1 MVVTTPIF
9 LVLKV
14 PFALLSLLIG
24 AAELILYWGVPR
36 NWYSDHFFV
45 LFQNW
50 WLAIQVAMA
59 AIFMQTMCSLLD

>member
-1 MVVTTPIF
+1 MVVTLTPIF

-14 PFALLSLLIG
+14 PFALLF
-24 AAELILYWGVPR
+24 AADWAADFLYWGVPR
-36 NWYSDHFFV
+36 NWYSYFV

-59 AIFMQTMCSLLD
+59 QFHAAN